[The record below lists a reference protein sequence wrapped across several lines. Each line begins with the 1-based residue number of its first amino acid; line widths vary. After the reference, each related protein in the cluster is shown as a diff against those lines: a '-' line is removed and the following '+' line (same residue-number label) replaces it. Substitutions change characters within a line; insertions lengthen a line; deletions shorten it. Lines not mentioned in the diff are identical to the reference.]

1 MGALGKKV
9 NVDRIS
15 SEQETIVKDRRP
27 AGGLISA
34 GEVGQFV
41 FCPEAWHLRRMMGQI
56 GEKSEKSEFGKVE
69 HDDWGGVVD
78 RLEAVRFGLRVLFGL
93 CVAACVIIEW
103 GIGR

>member
-1 MGALGKKV
+1 
-9 NVDRIS
+9 VDLVS
-15 SEQETIVKDRRP
+15 SEQKIVASERLP

-41 FCPEAWHLRRMMGQI
+41 FCPEAWRLRRLMGQR
-56 GEKSEKSEFGKVE
+56 GEQSKKSEFGKVE

-93 CVAACVIIEW
+93 CVAACIILEW

>member
-1 MGALGKKV
+1 
-9 NVDRIS
+9 
-15 SEQETIVKDRRP
+15 
-27 AGGLISA
+27 
-34 GEVGQFV
+34 
-41 FCPEAWHLRRMMGQI
+41 MMGQI

-93 CVAACVIIEW
+93 CVAACVILEW